1 MTPSPGAALADSA
14 GGGYNV
20 GMLISQGR
28 AVVVLWIACIAI
40 LMAALAPTLSR
51 AFTVASGKAV
61 PSFEI
66 CSVASGMSMLP
77 VKLST
82 EPPDPAKGAMR
93 MDCPCCSMHAA
104 TLDIAP
110 TTLAPATGELITGL
124 LPLLFYQSATP
135 LFAWTPVQPRGPP
148 AAF

>member
-1 MTPSPGAALADSA
+1 MADAA
-14 GGGYNV
+14 GGGYNA

-40 LMAALAPTLSR
+40 FMAALAPTLSR
-51 AFTVASGKAV
+51 ALTVASGKAV

-66 CSVASGMSMLP
+66 CSVASGIKMLP
-77 VKLST
+77 VKFGAQQPSAPQPST
-82 EPPDPAKGAMR
+82 MTMG
-93 MDCPCCSMHAA
+93 DCPCCSMHAD
-104 TLDIAP
+104 TLYITP
-110 TTLAPATGELITGL
+110 TTLVLATGELITGL
-124 LPLLFYQSATP
+124 LPVLFYLSATP